1 MCAENVKRIY
11 SKISFVTIPVLLLAA
26 TVAITVTISEDAF
39 ARERYSG
46 DSTSQAAAVSNEC
59 LNPILDSNT
68 IDNMVGVG
76 NCAGTVS
83 QQDESGSAAAPI
95 TSQTA
100 NPDIELQRTTTPT
113 EPQPPTE
120 PEPEPEP
127 EPQTC
132 EECFTTFLSPDEQ
145 AEFLRVMDESFD
157 QFTPDTDLGDICILT
172 TQAFQIDNF
181 IAGVLGA
188 GIPEGGIPG
197 NNLVPGMNLSQDRI
211 DEIVE
216 CLHRVLGF

>member
-1 MCAENVKRIY
+1 MYNGKINKRTLVAAALGIM
-11 SKISFVTIPVLLLAA
+11 LLAT
-26 TVAITVTISEDAF
+26 TVVSIGTTEEKVF
-39 ARERYSG
+39 AYKKN
-46 DSTSQAAAVSNEC
+46 QAASLTNGCGNGEEPFNVLCQNLLSQIQGDGNAVNIIG
-59 LNPILDSNT
+59 L
-68 IDNMVGVG
+68 
-76 NCAGTVS
+76 
-83 QQDESGSAAAPI
+83 
-95 TSQTA
+95 QTGG
-100 NPDIELQRTTTPT
+100 ERTTT
-113 EPQPPTE
+113 PTE

-188 GIPEGGIPG
+188 GVPEGGIPG
-197 NNLVPGMNLSQDRI
+197 NNLVPGMNLDQDRI

-216 CLHRVLGF
+216 CLHRV